1 MASEGLFQITFTFDN
16 SELELPVQDIGQAA
30 EWYTQAFRFT
40 DVDRPEGTAP
50 RIILER
56 DAVRLGLAVNG
67 GTAGNEGAAILV
79 SDIHQARSELES
91 NGVTSPTGGL
101 TNGTVVSIRHSS

>member
-1 MASEGLFQITFTFDN
+1 MAWRMASEGLFQTTFTFDN

-50 RIILER
+50 RVILER
-56 DAVRLGLAVNG
+56 DTVRLGLAVKARPYWLATSTKPGRNWNP
-67 GTAGNEGAAILV
+67 TELH
-79 SDIHQARSELES
+79 HQLAD
-91 NGVTSPTGGL
+91 
-101 TNGTVVSIRHSS
+101 